1 MGSTAAHAEEERQGH
16 GPSRGSTPT
25 LRSEDRPSVR
35 SIAPY
40 PVTASTS
47 APLGRALSM
56 TGSTSGSAS
65 PSTCY
70 GSFPPGSGNNA
81 QKSSSYGEEARDA
94 LHEILT
100 RKLSH
105 HQSAASLQRHLGHGQ
120 SEAGSG
126 APNSPPTA
134 SPSWRSKGKGRE
146 RRRYDSSPGTY
157 LHPDDRIDEMHDSD
171 ADLTASE
178 DDDDAFSTPHSR
190 SRSGSMPRKPSGLRR
205 SAYDTDG
212 EDDEHYNSRDDN
224 EDEDDLIWTAGEN
237 GTPERAR
244 RSKLRGESDDPP
256 KQWGTLKMELMGRTR
271 GAGGLF
277 TIYAGVYLISSL
289 TSLEGQTTPTI
300 EPYFLSLL
308 GSHSLLSSVVII
320 TSIAFAVGLTPMTK
334 ILDVFGRAEG
344 VALAATIYSLGYFL
358 TAAATSP
365 MVYIVARAFSALG
378 GQGLQLAQQIIVADT
393 TTLSNRGLI
402 TSTISLPWLV
412 TTWIGPALAQVF
424 LSFGEKGYRAAYA
437 SFGLLLPL
445 VSAVLFCTLM
455 LEWRRIKKEAALVGR
470 SPSTLSLS
478 VGIGTRKDKMREVEA
493 GRLFRPSP
501 RRQMSRGVLDQFNN
515 SRRKRRVSSAWGKVT
530 EVWKN
535 LDVVGLTT
543 LTLGCTLF
551 LLPLTL
557 AAQRP
562 ESWNDPK
569 IWLLVAFG
577 FLTLG
582 FFCFYE
588 FHIASIPLLPPRL
601 LGNTTIVAG
610 SVLGF
615 FHFTS
620 QFLYESFFT
629 SYLQV
634 ARGHS
639 AQNASYIAQSY
650 IFSACVSALLAGWLA
665 KVSNRYKFIGVIGV
679 IAHAAG
685 VWLMMRARDLDSS
698 TFELVMSQVIGG
710 AGGGWTTIAAQIGV
724 QSVVGH
730 QDVGMATAIF
740 LTITQIGGAVGGAGA
755 GAIWSTFLPRHLNQ
769 SLPTPTPE
777 LISKIM
783 GSLPY
788 AMSFPV
794 GSQERNAIQHSYTE
808 TQKVLNWLALVTLI
822 PALVAVLSMKNVNLE
837 KDDRG
842 QGEGVVVLGR
852 ASFLVSADEILVDSE
867 TSSLLGGASDATP
880 SEPDPTST
888 SFLS

>member
-1 MGSTAAHAEEERQGH
+1 M
-16 GPSRGSTPT
+16 P
-25 LRSEDRPSVR
+25 
-35 SIAPY
+35 
-40 PVTASTS
+40 
-47 APLGRALSM
+47 PLGGALSSM

-65 PSTCY
+65 PFTRY
-70 GSFPPGSGNNA
+70 GSFPPGSGSNA
-81 QKSSSYGEEARDA
+81 HRSSSYGEDAREA

-105 HQSAASLQRHLGHGQ
+105 HQSAASLQRHLGHGHGG
-120 SEAGSG
+120 AG
-126 APNSPPTA
+126 APNSPPNV

-146 RRRYDSSPGTY
+146 RRRYDSHPGTY
-157 LHPDDRIDEMHDSD
+157 LHPDDRTDGMHDSD
-171 ADLTASE
+171 GDSTASE
-178 DDDDAFSTPHSR
+178 DNDADSNSHPRTR
-190 SRSGSMPRKPSGLRR
+190 SDSIPRKPSGLRR
-205 SAYDTDG
+205 SADDTDG
-212 EDDEHYNSRDDN
+212 EDDECYNNHRDD
-224 EDEDDLIWTAGEN
+224 DDDDDLIWTAGEN
-237 GTPERAR
+237 GTPERVR

-271 GAGGLF
+271 GTGGLF
-277 TIYAGVYLISSL
+277 TIYAGVYLISTL

-320 TSIAFAVGLTPMTK
+320 TSIAFAVGLTPTTK

-365 MVYIVARAFSALG
+365 TVYIVARAFSALG

-470 SPSTLSLS
+470 SPSTMSLG

-493 GRLFRPSP
+493 GRMINPSSK
-501 RRQMSRGVLDQFNN
+501 RRLSRGVLDQFNN
-515 SRRKRRVSSAWGKVT
+515 SRRKRRDTSAWGKIA

-535 LDVVGLTT
+535 LDVVGLTA

-562 ESWNDPK
+562 ESWNDRGCHGNILPNYSFNRARLTSLAPCLPSAK
-569 IWLLVAFG
+569 IWLLVAAG
-577 FLTLG
+577 LVTLG

-588 FHIASIPLLPPRL
+588 FRIASIPLLPPRL
-601 LGNTTIVAG
+601 LRNTTIVAG

-639 AQNASYIAQSY
+639 AKTASYIAQSY

-698 TFELVMSQVIGG
+698 TFELILSQVIGG

-755 GAIWSTFLPRHLNQ
+755 GAIWSTLLPRHLYQ
-769 SLPTPTPE
+769 TLPSPTPD

-783 GSLPY
+783 GSLPF

-794 GSQERNAIQHSYTE
+794 GSQERIAIQQSYTE

-822 PALVAVLSMKNVNLE
+822 PALVAMLSMKNVNLE

-852 ASFLVSADEILVDSE
+852 ASFLVSADEIHVDSE
-867 TSSLLGGASDATP
+867 TSSLLGGASDATR
-880 SEPDPTST
+880 SEP
-888 SFLS
+888 